1 VDALHTRISA
11 VLRRAGCVYAGEE
24 AHLLVA
30 AVADGRDVDELVSR
44 RCDGEPLEYVLGY
57 AHFCGHRIAV
67 GPGAFIP
74 RRRTELVVDV
84 AIAHT
89 VAGAQVLD
97 LACGVGAIGLAV
109 ARARPVTL
117 TACDID
123 PVALTFARTNLRNL
137 GADIIQGD
145 LFGALSPS
153 VHGAFDVVVFNG
165 PYVPRDE
172 IATLPREAQRYEPRG
187 ALDGGI
193 DGLDLHRRVAD
204 ELWRWLSPTGVL
216 IAECA
221 AHQVSAVLTLF
232 MTHGW
237 ESATIGDD
245 DIDAHVVVVNHPA
258 RGRL

>member
-1 VDALHTRISA
+1 
-11 VLRRAGCVYAGEE
+11 
-24 AHLLVA
+24 
-30 AVADGRDVDELVSR
+30 
-44 RCDGEPLEYVLGY
+44 
-57 AHFCGHRIAV
+57 
-67 GPGAFIP
+67 
-74 RRRTELVVDV
+74 
-84 AIAHT
+84 
-89 VAGAQVLD
+89 
-97 LACGVGAIGLAV
+97 
-109 ARARPVTL
+109 
-117 TACDID
+117 
-123 PVALTFARTNLRNL
+123 
-137 GADIIQGD
+137 
-145 LFGALSPS
+145 
-153 VHGAFDVVVFNG
+153 
-165 PYVPRDE
+165 
-172 IATLPREAQRYEPRG
+172 LPREAQRYEPRG